1 MVSPRGTLLLCHAIS
16 VGLFTPAS
24 VPPLCLLRVNDRNGK
39 LLPGSMPLLHAAN
52 GLDFG
57 QLLRA
62 YPLV

>member
-52 GLDFG
+52 GLD
-57 QLLRA
+57 
-62 YPLV
+62 